1 MRDEGLGRQ
10 AIEGYEVNLAIVE
23 FNLML
28 QDLQHLLDMSS
39 RQLEIED

>member
-10 AIEGYEVNLAIVE
+10 PIEGYEVNLAIVE